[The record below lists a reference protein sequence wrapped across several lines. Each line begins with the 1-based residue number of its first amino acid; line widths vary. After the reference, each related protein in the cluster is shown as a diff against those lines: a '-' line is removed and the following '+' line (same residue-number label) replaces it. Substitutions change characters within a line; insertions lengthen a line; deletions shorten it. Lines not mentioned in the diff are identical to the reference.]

1 MQDDDAGQTKQFLN
15 FARAHWGLVRLS
27 RVVMS
32 RVVSSSVPRRR
43 PASSSPRRRPASSVP
58 RRPSRVV
65 LSRVVPPLRRPVF
78 AHRVSYFCGILKH
91 PLLSS
96 RTRNRFQEY

>member
-58 RRPSRVV
+58 RRPF
-65 LSRVVPPLRRPVF
+65 PRRPSFTTPGVRAPGFVF
-78 AHRVSYFCGILKH
+78 LWDFETSTAQ
-91 PLLSS
+91 LSH
-96 RTRNRFQEY
+96 EK